1 MPRRIRTI
9 PGPSRL
15 AGFLKQLTRAPRLVL
30 SEDVTRLKLAYK
42 FKGGDF
48 AAKYFVKE
56 ELPRIRYANPALA
69 IEVDKLNPA
78 NPKHKAQ
85 ESSIILEFVNRPAQT
100 ISITHARSTGLLTD
114 LMSLAGSPA
123 WSEWVK
129 QRTAKGEP
137 IIPES
142 EAPVEPKSALA
153 TGPTAT
159 LSKKLPWRVKAPKAA
174 AAKSAA
180 LKGKGAPG
188 SKRETKGTGDIKELL
203 GVADVGMPSLSA

>member
-15 AGFLKQLTRAPRLVL
+15 SGFLKQLTRAPRLVL

-69 IEVDKLNPA
+69 IEVDKLDPT
-78 NPKHKAQ
+78 NPKQKAQ
-85 ESSIILEFVNRPAQT
+85 KSAITLEFSNRPAQT
-100 ISITHARSTGLLTD
+100 ISITHARSTGLLTA
-114 LMSLAGSPA
+114 LMALAGSPA
-123 WSEWVK
+123 WPEWVK

-137 IIPES
+137 IIPEP
-142 EAPVEPKSALA
+142 EAPAKPKAALA
-153 TGPTAT
+153 TGPTAA

-174 AAKSAA
+174 AAKNAA
-180 LKGKGAPG
+180 VKGTGAPG
-188 SKRETKGTGDIKELL
+188 GKQGSKGDIKELL
-203 GVADVGMPSLSA
+203 GVADVGMPSLTA